1 MEKSYNFELVAT
13 DPTQIYNLG
22 VGRIVAQTEY
32 HNSLGDWGS
41 RVQIS
46 ALRPNS
52 KAQNQTEFSGRLP
65 RHKSANRP
73 AEVLLHRSCA
83 PARCD
88 PCRECETRSR
98 RRRSDSPQ

>member
-1 MEKSYNFELVAT
+1 MAKFYNFELVAT

-22 VGRIVAQTEY
+22 VGRSVAQPGERT
-32 HNSLGDWGS
+32 SLGDWGS

-52 KAQNQTEFSGRLP
+52 KAQIQTEFSGRLP
-65 RHKSANRP
+65 RHRSASRP

-98 RRRSDSPQ
+98 WRRSG